1 MSASEI
7 AVTAYVVVFGP
18 IGIFAAIILLKWK
31 NRRDERKL
39 DAEMAQIRAD
49 LAKGE
54 QKSD

>member
-1 MSASEI
+1 MSASE
-7 AVTAYVVVFGP
+7 TAATIYALVFGP
-18 IGIFAAIILLKWK
+18 IGVIAGVIFLKWK

-54 QKSD
+54 QKPD